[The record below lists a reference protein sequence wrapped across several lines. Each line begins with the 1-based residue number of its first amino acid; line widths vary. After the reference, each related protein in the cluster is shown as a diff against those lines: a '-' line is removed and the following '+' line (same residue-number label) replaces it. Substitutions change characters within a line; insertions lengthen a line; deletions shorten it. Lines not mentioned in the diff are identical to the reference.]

1 MPATCRPCRYYVT
14 NTGRV
19 IGGSEVGVLE
29 IPEETVIQKGRLLP
43 GKMFLIDFAQGKM
56 VSDEEYK
63 AELIAKRS
71 VLSLSLSLSRARAR
85 ALSLSPL
92 CPVPAAVSVGAGSRS
107 RCMVALIRVAWRFW
121 VWWAAV
127 YSLLKRAV
135 CVRLKRAVCVRGLKT
150 EEGRVCAR
158 LQYTEEGVVYNAGA
172 RLSDCCVVGFF
183 VSYLGVES
191 VADGGEL
198 CV

>member
-1 MPATCRPCRYYVT
+1 MT

-71 VLSLSLSLSRARAR
+71 VLSPPSLPLPLPLPVLFFS
-85 ALSLSPL
+85 L
-92 CPVPAAVSVGAGSRS
+92 CPVPAAASVGAGSLMHGINFASICVLLRG
-107 RCMVALIRVAWRFW
+107 CVCVCEDGALQGFSI
-121 VWWAAV
+121 
-127 YSLLKRAV
+127 LKRA
-135 CVRLKRAVCVRGLKT
+135 LGITLPRA
-150 EEGRVCAR
+150 
-158 LQYTEEGVVYNAGA
+158 
-172 RLSDCCVVGFF
+172 
-183 VSYLGVES
+183 
-191 VADGGEL
+191 
-198 CV
+198 

>member
-63 AELIAKRS
+63 AELIITIEP
-71 VLSLSLSLSRARAR
+71 VIDLDNVEQGQGPGLERA
-85 ALSLSPL
+85 
-92 CPVPAAVSVGAGSRS
+92 
-107 RCMVALIRVAWRFW
+107 
-121 VWWAAV
+121 
-127 YSLLKRAV
+127 
-135 CVRLKRAVCVRGLKT
+135 
-150 EEGRVCAR
+150 
-158 LQYTEEGVVYNAGA
+158 
-172 RLSDCCVVGFF
+172 
-183 VSYLGVES
+183 
-191 VADGGEL
+191 ADGKHVPCL
-198 CV
+198 

>member
-1 MPATCRPCRYYVT
+1 VT

-63 AELIAKRS
+63 AELIAKRAAHAHPPAR
-71 VLSLSLSLSRARAR
+71 SRARAR
-85 ALSLSPL
+85 SLSLSSLSRPR
-92 CPVPAAVSVGAGSRS
+92 CRVCRRWVSISMHGGIDTRCVAFLGLVGCRIQSTEEG
-107 RCMVALIRVAWRFW
+107 RVCA
-121 VWWAAV
+121 
-127 YSLLKRAV
+127 
-135 CVRLKRAVCVRGLKT
+135 T

-158 LQYTEEGVVYNAGA
+158 LE
-172 RLSDCCVVGFF
+172 D
-183 VSYLGVES
+183 
-191 VADGGEL
+191 
-198 CV
+198 

>member
-71 VLSLSLSLSRARAR
+71 VLSLSLSLSLSRAR

-92 CPVPAAVSVGAGSRS
+92 CPVPAAVSVGAGSRLMHGGIDT
-107 RCMVALIRVAWRFW
+107 RCVAFLGLVGCRIQSTEEGRVCA
-121 VWWAAV
+121 
-127 YSLLKRAV
+127 
-135 CVRLKRAVCVRGLKT
+135 T

-158 LQYTEEGVVYNAGA
+158 LE
-172 RLSDCCVVGFF
+172 D
-183 VSYLGVES
+183 
-191 VADGGEL
+191 
-198 CV
+198 

>member
-1 MPATCRPCRYYVT
+1 MYIYNTETCRPCRYYVT

-71 VLSLSLSLSRARAR
+71 VLCLSSSL
-85 ALSLSPL
+85 
-92 CPVPAAVSVGAGSRS
+92 
-107 RCMVALIRVAWRFW
+107 RVLWRGC

-127 YSLLKRAV
+127 FSILKRAV
-135 CVRLKRAVCVRGLKT
+135 CERGFRILKRALYIT
-150 EEGRVCAR
+150 LAR
-158 LQYTEEGVVYNAGA
+158 A
-172 RLSDCCVVGFF
+172 
-183 VSYLGVES
+183 
-191 VADGGEL
+191 
-198 CV
+198 

>member
-1 MPATCRPCRYYVT
+1 MYAWCMYPFRAGTTCPTPAVDAYIYIHTIVICIYNNNNNTESCRPCRYYVT

-71 VLSLSLSLSRARAR
+71 VLSLPPSLSLPFSLLFLAR
-85 ALSLSPL
+85 

-107 RCMVALIRVAWRFW
+107 RCMVAISRSVAW
-121 VWWAAV
+121 
-127 YSLLKRAV
+127 L
-135 CVRLKRAVCVRGLKT
+135 RLVGCRI
-150 EEGRVCAR
+150 
-158 LQYTEEGVVYNAGA
+158 QYTEEGGVCE
-172 RLSDCCVVGFF
+172 RGF
-183 VSYLGVES
+183 SIRKR
-191 VADGGEL
+191 AL
-198 CV
+198 CVTLA

>member
-1 MPATCRPCRYYVT
+1 VT

-71 VLSLSLSLSRARAR
+71 
-85 ALSLSPL
+85 ALSLPL
-92 CPVPAAVSVGAGSRS
+92 PLPLLLSHRCRVCRRRVSISMHGGDFAF
-107 RCMVALIRVAWRFW
+107 IRVLWRGF

-127 YSLLKRAV
+127 FSILKRAV
-135 CVRLKRAVCVRGLKT
+135 C
-150 EEGRVCAR
+150 
-158 LQYTEEGVVYNAGA
+158 
-172 RLSDCCVVGFF
+172 
-183 VSYLGVES
+183 ES
-191 VADGGEL
+191 EASVH
-198 CV
+198 